1 MSANMSANMAAHTVP
16 VTDARFD
23 TQVLQSDLP
32 VLVDFWAPW
41 CPPCRRV
48 APVLDDLAQEYAGRV
63 VIGKVNTDED
73 SRQAGKL
80 GVRGIPTMIL
90 FRGGR
95 EVNRVVGALPK
106 PALKQWIDDSLAG

>member
-1 MSANMSANMAAHTVP
+1 MSAHTVP
-16 VTDARFD
+16 VTDAHFKS
-23 TQVLQSDLP
+23 QVLDSDLP

-73 SRQAGKL
+73 ARHAQQL
-80 GVRGIPTMIL
+80 GIRGIPTMIL

-95 EVNRVVGALPK
+95 EVDRVVGALPK
-106 PALKQWIDDSLAG
+106 AELKRWIDHRLVS